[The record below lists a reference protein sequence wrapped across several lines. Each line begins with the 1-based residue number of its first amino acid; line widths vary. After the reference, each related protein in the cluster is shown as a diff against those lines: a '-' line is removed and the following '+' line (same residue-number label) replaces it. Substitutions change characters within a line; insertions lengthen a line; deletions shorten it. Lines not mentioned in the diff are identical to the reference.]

1 MAFNDFLKKAK
12 ETVSNAASDMKASME
27 QKKAEKEAYEA
38 EMKQKASDKAQEI
51 INTILSY
58 SNDSTLFRGIP
69 ENEIMSFTKEFYD
82 KLLMPAFSV
91 ALTKISMHPYIDAKE
106 IEKLQK
112 AIPEYDASEAP
123 ILVLRAENKQLVLL
137 TYNTLYFS
145 LKLEEDNKYVVS
157 GKVPT
162 SEISDLVFEINDEA
176 AKVICD
182 GYALASFKT
191 DKTIREDFISLTNY
205 FECIKKHD
213 FEITDEEVD
222 ALIQEKIG
230 TKIVSE
236 IKKYMVYD
244 DEQFV
249 YFAWGLDSLAAKDY
263 IVCTN
268 KQIIV
273 MDREA
278 FGATSNIKQ
287 FYYEDIT
294 SASTEQ
300 NSESTSLTGYLLES
314 AITAATKTCDL
325 YFSVAG
331 AKTKIKTLYK
341 AEAERIVAVYH
352 FYRKAAKTAASQPQV
367 IVQQAAPAADDPIE
381 QLKKLSALKDAGIL
395 SEEEFNAKKADLLAK
410 M

>member
-1 MAFNDFLKKAK
+1 MGFNDFLKKAK
-12 ETVSNAASDMKASME
+12 DTASNTVSGVKSSIE
-27 QKKAEKEAYEA
+27 QKKADKSAHEA
-38 EMKQKASDKAQEI
+38 EMTQKASEKAQEI

-58 SNDSTLFRGIP
+58 NNNGSVFGDIQ
-69 ENEIMSFTKEFYD
+69 ENEIMAFTKEFYD
-82 KLLMPAFSV
+82 KLLMPANSV
-91 ALTKISMHPYIDAKE
+91 ALTKISMYPYIDEKE
-106 IEKLQK
+106 KEKIK
-112 AIPEYDASEAP
+112 KIIADYDDSEAP
-123 ILVLRAENKQLVLL
+123 LFLIRAENKQLILL
-137 TYNTLYFS
+137 TYNTLYFA
-145 LKLEEDNKYVVS
+145 LRLEDDNKYYVN
-157 GKVPT
+157 GKVST
-162 SEISDLVFEINDEA
+162 NEISDMVFEINGESA
-176 AKVICD
+176 NVICD
-182 GYALASFKT
+182 GYTIANFKT

-222 ALIQEKIG
+222 ALIKEKIG
-230 TKIVSE
+230 TKIASE

-300 NSESTSLTGYLLES
+300 NSNSTSLTGYLIDTAL
-314 AITAATKTCDL
+314 TAATKTCDL

-331 AKTKIKTLYK
+331 ARNKIKTLYK
-341 AEAERIVAVYH
+341 SEAERIVAVYH
-352 FYRKAAKTAASQPQV
+352 QYRKAAKTAA
-367 IVQQAAPAADDPIE
+367 
-381 QLKKLSALKDAGIL
+381 
-395 SEEEFNAKKADLLAK
+395 
-410 M
+410 